1 MFVHAIF
8 AHRGWQN
15 RLFGQNAT
23 EREKKRDWL
32 SERIGFELEWR
43 FATLSRFLGRKRP
56 DCSEMR
62 KQRIT
67 TPEKVDRLRAELMRF
82 EPMVRFEPHPVG
94 LGGPNILFPPF
105 STNQPALTV
114 APCAA

>member
-8 AHRGWQN
+8 AHFGRQN

-43 FATLSRFLGRKRP
+43 FATLSRFLGRKSG
-56 DCSEMR
+56 DFGEMR
-62 KQRIT
+62 KQRIMT
-67 TPEKVDRLRAELMRF
+67 LEKVDRLRAEMMRF
-82 EPMVRFEPHPVG
+82 EPMVRFAPHPVG
-94 LGGPNILFPPF
+94 PGVRFR
-105 STNQPALTV
+105 AV
-114 APCAA
+114 